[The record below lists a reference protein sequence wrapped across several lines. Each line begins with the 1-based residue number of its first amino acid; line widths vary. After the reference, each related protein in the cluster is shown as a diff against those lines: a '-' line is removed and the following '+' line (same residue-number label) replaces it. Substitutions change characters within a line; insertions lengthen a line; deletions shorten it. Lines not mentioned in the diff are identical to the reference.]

1 MNRDPS
7 AYSRILV
14 LGVLLPLLLLDLVIG
29 LPQGVF
35 VGLSA
40 VVFAVAAGIHLYGGE
55 SRAAAGWLVFG
66 GALALVALV
75 DLTADR
81 LYIAAFA
88 VLLVAG
94 LLLLASQRTL
104 DGDENEDE

>member
-7 AYSRILV
+7 GYSRLLI
-14 LGVLLPLLLLDLVIG
+14 LGVLLPLLLIDLALG
-29 LPQGVF
+29 LPEGVF
-35 VGLSA
+35 VGGSA
-40 VVFAVAAGIHLYGGE
+40 LVFAAAAGVHLYGGE

-81 LYIAAFA
+81 LYLAAFI

-94 LLLLASQRTL
+94 LLLLASQRAL
-104 DGDENEDE
+104 NGDDE